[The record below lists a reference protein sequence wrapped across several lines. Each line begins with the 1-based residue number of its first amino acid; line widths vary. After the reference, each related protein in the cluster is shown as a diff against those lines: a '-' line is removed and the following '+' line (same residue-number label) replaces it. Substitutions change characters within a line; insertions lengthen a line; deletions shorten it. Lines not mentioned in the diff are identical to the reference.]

1 MLNTVNI
8 QERYRAL
15 NLLSGSD
22 YRCRRSNGGFTL
34 SEILVAL
41 GILAVGMAMVAAIF
55 PAAMEFNRASNNSTL
70 GTIICENAFALADIE
85 LSVSTIDA
93 ADTNAGDTL
102 LRAYMGEQKYPTGDG
117 DSKTGFVLV
126 AQKVANTTSTYQFI
140 AVAYRKTD
148 NGNSV
153 QFQEV
158 SCTVSGKDI
167 TGGSSKLRIGSPL
180 INRDNGEYAII
191 DSIDEAKS
199 TGTLDIPKTWDL
211 DDLKVANGSSY
222 YVLVETGGN
231 SGDLRRSPAIQTMS
245 KVTGLKG
252 GSSD

>member
-1 MLNTVNI
+1 MLNTVNS

-41 GILAVGMAMVAAIF
+41 GILAIGMAMVAAIF
-55 PAAMEFNRASNNSTL
+55 PAAMEFNRSSTNSTL

-102 LRAYMGEQKYPTGDG
+102 LRAYMGEQKYPTGEDT
-117 DSKTGFVLV
+117 KAGFVLA
-126 AQKVANTTSTYQFI
+126 AQKVPNTTSTYQFI

-167 TGGSSKLRIGSPL
+167 TGGSGSLRIGSPL

-191 DSIDEAKS
+191 DSIDEDKN
-199 TGTLDIPKTWDL
+199 TGTLDIDENERDITKMEGENSP
-211 DDLKVANGSSY
+211 Y
-222 YVLVETGGN
+222 YVLVETGGD
-231 SGDLRRSPAIQTMS
+231 SDSLRRSPAIQTMS
-245 KVTGLKG
+245 KVTGLK
-252 GSSD
+252 